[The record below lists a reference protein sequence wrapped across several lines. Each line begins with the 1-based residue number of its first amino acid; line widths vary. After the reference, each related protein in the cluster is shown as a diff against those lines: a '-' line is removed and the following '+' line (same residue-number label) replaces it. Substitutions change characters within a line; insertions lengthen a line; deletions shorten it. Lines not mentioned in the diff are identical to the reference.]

1 MSSEKSVSVIVPA
14 AGSGSRLRSKTPKPY
29 VMIQGKPLVV
39 RTLEALHNKVK
50 DRIETLV
57 AVEPAAVNKMSR
69 IIAKYRIRRCRV
81 VEGGSTRAE
90 SVRKSFF
97 GLSSETRIVLI
108 HDAARP
114 FLKREP
120 IETAINVA
128 GKTGAAIL
136 AKSADA
142 TVKEVKSSS
151 LIIGRTIDRSRVY
164 LAQTPQVFT
173 AAALHKSYLHAGKKF
188 KSYTDE
194 AALLEAAGMKVKVVS
209 GSAMNFKITNPE
221 DLDLAKLMIKFR
233 LE

>member
-1 MSSEKSVSVIVPA
+1 MVSKKSVSVIVPA
-14 AGSGSRLRSKTPKPY
+14 AGSGSRLQSKTPKPY
-29 VMIQGKPLVV
+29 VMMQGKPLVV

-69 IIAKYRIRRCRV
+69 IIAKYGIRSCRV

-97 GLSSETRIVLI
+97 SLSSETKIVLI

-120 IETAINVA
+120 IEEAISA
-128 GKTGAAIL
+128 AEKTGAAIL

-142 TVKEVKSSS
+142 TVKEVKPSS

-173 AAALHKSYLHAGKKF
+173 SVALRNSYRRVGSKF
-188 KSYTDE
+188 KSCTDE
-194 AALLEAAGMKVKVVS
+194 AALLEAAGMKVRVIA